1 MRMLNLICKKD
12 YYMEEEYVG
21 ATPELA
27 YKAGNSYVFF
37 NIGDE
42 YLGFDEY
49 KCYKHI
55 LCKSD
60 VEEYF
65 LNEELGSFDI
75 SYLVINKIKNSL
87 KE

>member
-1 MRMLNLICKKD
+1 MKMLNLVCKKD
-12 YYMEEEYVG
+12 YYMEPEYEEDI
-21 ATPELA
+21 PELA
-27 YKAGNSYVFF
+27 YKAGNTYVFL
-37 NIGDE
+37 NTGNE

-60 VEEYF
+60 IEEYF

-75 SYLVINKIKNSL
+75 SYLFINKIKNAP